1 MKTLI
6 STYRFEGPHHAIV
19 ETCVQGFRETL
30 WLKKARVDAES
41 KFAYLLKFEREARN
55 FARDHEW
62 DLFEEMDYAPGLS
75 YE

>member
-6 STYRFEGPHHAIV
+6 STYRFEGSNHAIV
-19 ETCVQGFRETL
+19 ETVIQGNCETL
-30 WLKKARVDAES
+30 WLKKAKVDAES